1 MLVMF
6 YNVVFTIAIFLFKR
20 LHMVVLIGLI
30 DSLGGLLERIVSKF
44 ISCINKSISCVIGI
58 LLYFT
63 KIYVYGSRLE
73 LMVVG
78 GRSY

>member
-1 MLVMF
+1 MF

-44 ISCINKSISCVIGI
+44 ISCINKSI
-58 LLYFT
+58 
-63 KIYVYGSRLE
+63 
-73 LMVVG
+73 
-78 GRSY
+78 

>member
-1 MLVMF
+1 
-6 YNVVFTIAIFLFKR
+6 
-20 LHMVVLIGLI
+20 MVVLIGLI

-44 ISCINKSISCVIGI
+44 ISCINKSISCVIGT

-63 KIYVYGSRLE
+63 KIYVYGSRPE

-78 GRSY
+78 GWKKLLISLLCC